1 MSRKGIPR
9 AHVVLGVFLAFILA
23 APLVLPEFQVT
34 LLNYIGLYS
43 IVALGLVLLT
53 GVGGLTSFG
62 QAAFV
67 GLGAYTTAYLSTVHG
82 WSPWLT
88 LLTGLALTFVVSVF
102 LGFISLR
109 LSGHY
114 LPLGTIAWGI
124 SLYYLFGNMEFLG
137 GHNGIS
143 SLPAISF
150 FGLALDTGREFSYLI
165 WLLVLLSLLS
175 MQNLLDSRS
184 GRAIRALKGGGLMA
198 ESFGVDTA
206 RMKIIIFVHA
216 ALLASVSGWLYAHLL
231 RFVNPT
237 PFSINAGIEYLFMA
251 VVGGAASVWGAVV
264 GAGILT
270 ILKQWLQ
277 DLLPKL
283 LGQSGNFEMI
293 VFGVLLVLLLQ
304 RAREGIMPLAVRFFP
319 AVRTPIPASTQAL
332 PQRVRPVVGEVLLEV
347 KSVRK
352 AFGGLVA
359 VNDLSFTMHSGEI
372 LGLIGP
378 NGAGKSTVFNLVTGV
393 LPRTGGEV
401 HFRGE
406 RIDTLSARAV
416 IPRGLARTFQQVHLL
431 PTMSVLE
438 NVAIGAHLRGSK
450 GAISAALR
458 LERAEEAMLLAE
470 AARQLERVGLGA
482 SMHEQ
487 AGNLA
492 LGQQRILEI
501 ARALSA
507 DPVLLLLDEPAAGLR
522 YQEKRALA
530 ELLRKLKSEGMSI
543 LLVEHDMD
551 FVMKLVDRLVV
562 MDFGEK
568 LAEGLP
574 QEIQTNPLVLEAYL
588 GGIK

>member
-1 MSRKGIPR
+1 M
-9 AHVVLGVFLAFILA
+9 FLVFILV
-23 APLVLPEFQVT
+23 APLALPEFHVT

-67 GLGAYTTAYLSTVHG
+67 GMGAYATAYITTVYG

-88 LLTGLALTFVVSVF
+88 LLIGLALTFVVSLI
-102 LGFISLR
+102 LGFITLR

-124 SLYYLFGNMEFLG
+124 SLYFLFGNMEFLG
-137 GHNGIS
+137 GYNGIS
-143 SLPAISF
+143 SLPAVHL
-150 FGLALDTGREFSYLI
+150 FGLALDSGRKFDYLI
-165 WLLVLLSLLS
+165 WTLALLSLLTMS
-175 MQNLLDSRS
+175 NLLDSRS

-198 ESFGVDTA
+198 ESFGVNTA

-216 ALLASVSGWLYAHLL
+216 ALLASLSGWLYAHLL

-270 ILKQWLQ
+270 VLKQWLQ

-304 RAREGIMPLAVRFFP
+304 RAREGIMPLTVRYFP
-319 AVRTPIPASTQAL
+319 ALKKSLPVLPRAL
-332 PQRVRPVVGEVLLEV
+332 PRRTRPAAGEALLGL

-359 VNDLSFTMHSGEI
+359 VNDLSFAMSSGEI

-393 LPRTGGEV
+393 LPATAGEV

-406 RIDTLSARAV
+406 RIDALSARAIV
-416 IPRGLARTFQQVHLL
+416 PLGLARTFQHVHLL
-431 PTMSVLE
+431 PTMTVLE

-450 GAISAALR
+450 GVISAALR

-470 AARQLERVGLGA
+470 AARQLERVGLGDR
-482 SMHEQ
+482 MHEQ
-487 AGNLA
+487 AGSLA

-501 ARALSA
+501 ARALCA

-530 ELLRKLKSEGMSI
+530 ELLRKLRSEGMSI

-574 QEIQTNPLVLEAYL
+574 QEIQTNPAVLEAYL
-588 GGIK
+588 GSVK

>member
-1 MSRKGIPR
+1 MSRAR
-9 AHVVLGVFLAFILA
+9 LVLGVFLVFILV
-23 APLVLPEFQVT
+23 APLALPEFHVT

-67 GLGAYTTAYLSTVHG
+67 GLGAYTTAYLTTTHG
-82 WSPWLT
+82 MSPWLT
-88 LLTGLALTFVVSVF
+88 LLIGLALTFAIAVF
-102 LGFISLR
+102 LGFITLR

-124 SLYYLFGNMEFLG
+124 SLYFLFGNMEFLG
-137 GHNGIS
+137 GYNGIS
-143 SLPAISF
+143 SLPAINV
-150 FGLALDTGREFSYLI
+150 FGLALDSGRKFDYLI
-165 WLLVLLSLLS
+165 WTLALLALLS
-175 MQNLLDSRS
+175 MHNLLDSRS

-198 ESFGVDTA
+198 ESFGVNTA

-216 ALLASVSGWLYAHLL
+216 ALLASLSGWLYAHLL

-251 VVGGAASVWGAVV
+251 VVGGAASVWGAVL

-304 RAREGIMPLAVRFFP
+304 RAREGIMPLAVRYFP
-319 AVRTPIPASTQAL
+319 ATRKPLPVAARAL
-332 PQRVRPVVGEVLLEV
+332 PRRVQPAAGEALLQLNG
-347 KSVRK
+347 VRK

-359 VNDLSFTMHSGEI
+359 VNDLSFAMCSGEI

-378 NGAGKSTVFNLVTGV
+378 NGAGKSTVFNLITGV
-393 LPRTGGEV
+393 LPPTGGEV
-401 HFRGE
+401 RFRGE
-406 RIDTLSARAV
+406 RIDMLSARAIV
-416 IPRGLARTFQQVHLL
+416 PRGLARTFQHVHLL
-431 PTMSVLE
+431 PGMSVLE

-450 GAISAALR
+450 GVISAALR

-487 AGNLA
+487 AGSLA

-501 ARALSA
+501 ARALCA

-530 ELLRKLKSEGMSI
+530 DLLRRLKAEGMSI

-551 FVMKLVDRLVV
+551 FVMKLVDRLGV

-574 QEIQTNPLVLEAYL
+574 QDIQTNPVVLEAYL
-588 GGIK
+588 GGVE

>member
-1 MSRKGIPR
+1 MSRAR
-9 AHVVLGVFLAFILA
+9 LALGTFLVFILA
-23 APLVLPEFQVT
+23 APLALPEFHVT

-67 GLGAYTTAYLSTVHG
+67 GMGAYATAYLTTVYG

-88 LLTGLALTFVVSVF
+88 LLIGLALTFVVSLIV
-102 LGFISLR
+102 GFITLR

-124 SLYYLFGNMEFLG
+124 SLYFLFGNMEFLG
-137 GHNGIS
+137 GYNGIS
-143 SLPAISF
+143 SLPAINL
-150 FGLALDTGREFSYLI
+150 FGLALDSGRKFDYLI
-165 WLLVLLSLLS
+165 WTLALLSLLT
-175 MQNLLDSRS
+175 MNNLLDSRS

-198 ESFGVDTA
+198 ESFGVNTA

-216 ALLASVSGWLYAHLL
+216 ALLASLSGWLYAHLL

-270 ILKQWLQ
+270 VLKQWLQ

-304 RAREGIMPLAVRFFP
+304 RAREGIMPLTVRYFP
-319 AVRTPIPASTQAL
+319 APKKSLPVLPQAL
-332 PQRVRPVVGEVLLEV
+332 PRRARPAAGEALLGL

-359 VNDLSFTMHSGEI
+359 VNDLTFAMSSGEI

-378 NGAGKSTVFNLVTGV
+378 KGAGKSTVFNLVTGV
-393 LPRTGGEV
+393 LPATAGEV

-406 RIDTLSARAV
+406 RIDALSARAIV
-416 IPRGLARTFQQVHLL
+416 PLGLARTFQHVHLL
-431 PTMSVLE
+431 PTMTVLE

-450 GAISAALR
+450 GVISAALR

-470 AARQLERVGLGA
+470 AARQLERVGLGDR
-482 SMHEQ
+482 MHEQ
-487 AGNLA
+487 AVSLA

-501 ARALSA
+501 ARALCA

-530 ELLRKLKSEGMSI
+530 ELLRKLRSEGMSI

-574 QEIQTNPLVLEAYL
+574 QEIQTNPAVLEAYL
-588 GGIK
+588 GSVK

>member
-1 MSRKGIPR
+1 MTR
-9 AHVVLGVFLAFILA
+9 ARLVLGAFLAFILV
-23 APLVLPEFQVT
+23 APLVLPEFHVT

-67 GLGAYTTAYLSTVHG
+67 GLGAYTTAYLSTAYG

-88 LLTGLALTFVVSVF
+88 MLAGLVLTFLVSLF
-102 LGFISLR
+102 LGFITLR

-124 SLYYLFGNMEFLG
+124 SLYFLFGNMEFLG

-143 SLPAISF
+143 SLPAISI
-150 FGLALDTGREFSYLI
+150 FGLVLDSGRKFDYLI
-165 WLLVLLSLLS
+165 WTLVLLALLS
-175 MQNLLDSRS
+175 MQNLLDSRA

-206 RMKIIIFVHA
+206 RMKIVIFIYA
-216 ALLASVSGWLYAHLL
+216 ALLASLSGWLYAHLL

-237 PFSINAGIEYLFMA
+237 PFSITAGIEYLFMA
-251 VVGGAASVWGAVV
+251 VVGGAASVWGAVL

-270 ILKQWLQ
+270 VLKQWLQ
-277 DLLPKL
+277 DLLPRL

-304 RAREGIMPLAVRFFP
+304 RTREGVMPLLVGYFP
-319 AVRTPIPASTQAL
+319 AQAKPLPANAKTL
-332 PQRVRPVVGEVLLEV
+332 PRRARPAPGENLLQV
-347 KSVRK
+347 NSVRK
-352 AFGGLVA
+352 VFGGLVA
-359 VNDLSFTMHSGEI
+359 VNDLTFAMRSGEI

-393 LPRTGGEV
+393 LPLTAGEV
-401 HFRGE
+401 NFRGE
-406 RIDTLSARAV
+406 RIDILPARDIV
-416 IPRGLARTFQQVHLL
+416 PRGVARTFQQVHLL
-431 PTMSVLE
+431 PNMSVLE
-438 NVAIGAHLRGSK
+438 NVAIGAHLRGTR
-450 GAISAALR
+450 GVLSAALR

-482 SMHEQ
+482 SLNEQ
-487 AGNLA
+487 AGSLA

-501 ARALSA
+501 ARALCA

-522 YQEKRALA
+522 FQEKRALA

-574 QEIQTNPLVLEAYL
+574 REVQTNPAVLEAYL
-588 GGIK
+588 GGVT